1 MTEEE
6 RLEDEALKKCIQEA
20 YGCSDEQL
28 LAELDELEA
37 TISDSDFPGAEER
50 ICQKLLARAAE
61 EESAKQEESR
71 PSDIIEPV
79 SAGMPPAASVRLP
92 DGAGEKR
99 SRFGKKKVFLV
110 AVLAAAFV
118 AMLGVTAIGGKS
130 YFFRLKETDHGI
142 VLNNS
147 NNLVITDKLAEAY
160 KTAAEYLDM
169 PIMKLGYFPSYFK
182 FLKIKYEENRVTF
195 FFEYNDQIVHFT
207 QEKGDNDTSFAINS
221 DRKFSESGIKNEWLQ
236 QEIYIDQE
244 ILDNGET
251 AYSATIC
258 IENRIYRII
267 GQIEKEEME
276 KIVKK
281 LNFF

>member
-61 EESAKQEESR
+61 EESAKQEENR
-71 PSDIIEPV
+71 PSETVTPV
-79 SAGMPPAASVRLP
+79 SADMPPAAPVRLL

-118 AMLGVTAIGGKS
+118 AMLGVTAIGGKN
-130 YFFRLKETDHGI
+130 YFHKIRTNNQGI
-142 VLNNS
+142 ILNNS
-147 NNLVITDKLAEAY
+147 KNLIAEGKLDEAY
-160 KTAAEYLDM
+160 KEAEEHLNM
-169 PIMKLGYFPSYFK
+169 PIMKLGYLPIHFEFS
-182 FLKIKYEENRVTF
+182 KIILEENRVIF
-195 FFEYNDQIVHFT
+195 FFDYNDQIIHFT
-207 QEKGDNDTSFAINS
+207 QEIGDKETSLGINS
-221 DRKFSESGIKNEWLQ
+221 DRASLEYGINNEWLK
-236 QEIYIDQE
+236 QEIYLDQE
-244 ILDNGET
+244 VLENGET

-258 IENRIYRII
+258 IENRIYRIV
-267 GQIEKEEME
+267 GRMEREEME
-276 KIVKK
+276 KIVKN
-281 LNFF
+281 LIFF

>member
-79 SAGMPPAASVRLP
+79 SADMPPAAPVRLP

-130 YFFRLKETDHGI
+130 YFFRIRISRNGI
-142 VLNNS
+142 IINNDQHVEYAG
-147 NNLVITDKLAEAY
+147 NLV
-160 KTAAEYLDM
+160 
-169 PIMKLGYFPSYFK
+169 
-182 FLKIKYEENRVTF
+182 
-195 FFEYNDQIVHFT
+195 
-207 QEKGDNDTSFAINS
+207 
-221 DRKFSESGIKNEWLQ
+221 
-236 QEIYIDQE
+236 
-244 ILDNGET
+244 
-251 AYSATIC
+251 
-258 IENRIYRII
+258 
-267 GQIEKEEME
+267 
-276 KIVKK
+276 
-281 LNFF
+281 